1 MLYYIENVHGGDI
14 YQSPVKLDF
23 SVNLNPLGT
32 PQRVIDAMKDA
43 VTHASVY
50 PDPYCRGLVEAISRT
65 HQIPASYILCGNG
78 AAELIYTY
86 CAALHPHSA
95 VMPAPTFSEY
105 ETALKML
112 FTVPAGNSMIDPS
125 CNSVL
130 NSPGNLVLNPSGNSA
145 LDLPG
150 TFAEAGYAGAY
161 RTESYASV
169 HQSDD
174 RIDEPCGSGA
184 CRSESS
190 ASGISPVKISYY
202 YLQEKNGFQ
211 LEDGFLT
218 VIRDQRPDVIFL
230 CNPNNPDGRT
240 IPAALLKEILKL
252 CRKQSIRLLLD
263 ECFLDL
269 SDHGTSMIEYLGNYP
284 ELFLL
289 RAFTKNYAL
298 AGVRLGYGLCSDP
311 QLLHRM
317 SSLVQ
322 PWNVS
327 VVAQAAGIA
336 ALEETGYLDRA
347 RALIRMEKEWLLR
360 QLEQLGYRVFPSEAN
375 YLLFQGPT
383 GLDLMLRR
391 QGIAIRDCS
400 NYKGL
405 DTGWYRIAVRNHE
418 DNQQLIRSLE
428 KISK

>member
-150 TFAEAGYAGAY
+150 TFA
-161 RTESYASV
+161 RT
-169 HQSDD
+169 
-174 RIDEPCGSGA
+174 GSADA

-240 IPAALLKEILKL
+240 IPAALLKEILEL
-252 CRKQSIRLLLD
+252 CRKQSIRLFLD

-269 SDHGTSMIEYLGNYP
+269 SDHGMSMIEYLGNYP

-298 AGVRLGYGLCSDP
+298 AGVRLGYGLCSDA

-317 SSLVQ
+317 STLVQ

-327 VVAQAAGIA
+327 VIAQAAGIA

-360 QLEQLGYRVFPSEAN
+360 QLEQLGCRVFPSEAN